1 MRLWLSHRQHLG
13 IPILLLAPLLLLE
26 ARVQAQD
33 LLKPGD
39 TISGKLRLVKTVH
52 PSGTHIDAYQ
62 IVSDHPRK
70 FAKADDFCGDDPP
83 RTFHLVAMDDKA
95 KAAKLKK
102 LLGRKIAVVLDD
114 FFCSETAWHIGD
126 AVSFAWHFAPD

>member
-1 MRLWLSHRQHLG
+1 MPLPRPKPHLCMRAFLFPTL
-13 IPILLLAPLLLLE
+13 LLLALP
-26 ARVQAQD
+26 AQAQD

-39 TISGKLRLVKTVH
+39 TISGKLRLVKTTH
-52 PSGTHIDAYQ
+52 PSGTVINAYQ

-70 FAKADDFCGDDPP
+70 FAKADDFCGDAPP
-83 RTFHLVAMDDKA
+83 HTFHLVAMDDKA

-102 LLGRKIAVVLDD
+102 LLGRKITVILDD
-114 FFCSETAWHIGD
+114 FFCSQTAWHIGD

>member
-1 MRLWLSHRQHLG
+1 MRSLLVTTW
-13 IPILLLAPLLLLE
+13 LLLVLPA
-26 ARVQAQD
+26 QAQD

-39 TISGKLRLVKTVH
+39 TITGKLRLVKTTH
-52 PSGTHIDAYQ
+52 PSGTRISAYQ
-62 IVSDHPRK
+62 IVSDNPRK

-83 RTFHLVAMDDKA
+83 RMFHLVAMDDEA

-102 LLGRKIAVVLDD
+102 LLGRKITVVLED

-126 AVSFAWHFAPD
+126 AVSFAWHFTPD

>member
-1 MRLWLSHRQHLG
+1 MRSLLVATL
-13 IPILLLAPLLLLE
+13 LLLALP
-26 ARVQAQD
+26 AQAQD

-39 TISGKLRLVKTVH
+39 TISGKLRLVKTAH
-52 PSGTHIDAYQ
+52 PSGTVIKAYQ

-83 RTFHLVAMDDKA
+83 RTFHLVTMDDKA
-95 KAAKLKK
+95 KAAKLKE
-102 LLGRKIAVVLDD
+102 LLGRKITVVLDD

-126 AVSFAWHFAPD
+126 AVSFAWHFVNAAIVPAKAGTQ